1 MEKNY
6 IEKILFSDKAKKAKE
21 YFLISL
27 GALIVALAV
36 QLFFVPAKIA
46 PGGVSGLGI
55 VLNNV
60 FPEISVSGFII
71 VINIILFVLAFKF
84 LGDEFGFKS
93 LYASFML
100 SAIMWI
106 IENKLDIEIITR
118 DNMLSAIIGGVSL
131 GIGLS
136 IVFNQKASTGGTD
149 ILASVIKKYSHIS
162 LGYSII
168 IIDFMVV
175 FAGMLSFGLERGLYG
190 AIATLL
196 IGSTVNKVVE
206 GFNSQKE
213 VVIIT
218 NEKDK
223 VKNFIV
229 DEIQRGVTIFNGV
242 GGYSENDNY
251 ALYSVVSPKEFI
263 ALKIYLKAN
272 IPDAF
277 ITVGTVNEVFGEGF
291 SRPKN
296 SNIN

>member
-1 MEKNY
+1 
-6 IEKILFSDKAKKAKE
+6 
-21 YFLISL
+21 
-27 GALIVALAV
+27 
-36 QLFFVPAKIA
+36 
-46 PGGVSGLGI
+46 
-55 VLNNV
+55 
-60 FPEISVSGFII
+60 
-71 VINIILFVLAFKF
+71 
-84 LGDEFGFKS
+84 
-93 LYASFML
+93 ML

>member
-6 IEKILFSDKAKKAKE
+6 IEKILFNKKAKKIKE
-21 YFLISL
+21 YIFISI

-36 QLFFVPAKIA
+36 QLFFVPAQIA

-55 VLNNV
+55 VLNHI
-60 FPEISVSGFII
+60 FPGISVSGFII
-71 VINIILFVLAFKF
+71 LINIILFAVAFKF

-100 SAIMWI
+100 SFIMWI
-106 IENKLDIEIITR
+106 IENKLDIQIITR
-118 DNMLSAIIGGVSL
+118 DNMLSAIIGGILL

-136 IVFNQKASTGGTD
+136 IVFNEKASTGGTD
-149 ILASVIKKYSHIS
+149 ILASVITKYSHLS
-162 LGYSII
+162 LGYSIM
-168 IIDFMVV
+168 IIDFVVV
-175 FAGMLSFGLERGLYG
+175 FTGMLSFGLERGLYG

-218 NEKDK
+218 KEKDK
-223 VKNFIV
+223 VKEFIIN
-229 DEIQRGVTIFNGV
+229 EIQRGVTIFSGV
-242 GGYSENDNY
+242 GGYSENTNY
-251 ALYSVVSPKEFI
+251 TLYSVVSPKEFI

-296 SNIN
+296 SRMN